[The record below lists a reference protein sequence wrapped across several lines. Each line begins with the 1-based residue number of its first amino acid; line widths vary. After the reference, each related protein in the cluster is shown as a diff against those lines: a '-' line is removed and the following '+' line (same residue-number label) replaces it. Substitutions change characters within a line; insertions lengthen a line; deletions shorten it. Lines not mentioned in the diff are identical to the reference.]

1 MRNTLAGLAVGVVS
15 LAVLGVASAQGPPA
29 RPGPEHERLGYFVGK
44 WTSEGTMSP
53 SPFGPG
59 GTMTSTDTCE
69 WFEGR
74 FAVVC
79 CYEGKGPMGPTK
91 GLGIMGYSA
100 DQKVYTYYGLDNS
113 PMTMTSVAKG
123 KVQGDTWT
131 YMDESL
137 FGGQKITSR
146 YTLQIASPETYSFKW
161 EMQGPDGKWTTVA
174 EGKATKAKT
183 PSSKQG

>member
-1 MRNTLAGLAVGVVS
+1 MRNRLAGMAVGVVT
-15 LAVLGVASAQGPPA
+15 LAVVGVASPQAPPQK
-29 RPGPEHERLGYFVGK
+29 PGPEHEKLGYFVGK

-59 GTMTSTDTCE
+59 GKMTSVDTCE
-69 WFEGR
+69 WFDGR

-79 CYEGKGPMGPTK
+79 RYEGKGPMGPTK

-113 PMTMTSVAKG
+113 PMTMTSVARG
-123 KVQGDTWT
+123 TVQGDTWSYT
-131 YMDESL
+131 DEST

-146 YTLQIASPETYSFKW
+146 YTLQIASPDAYAFKW
-161 EMQGPDGKWTTVA
+161 EMQGLDGKWMTVA
-174 EGKATKAKT
+174 EGKTTRAKPT
-183 PSSKQG
+183 SSK